1 MKPILFP
8 KNATTFTTNGIGR
21 LSDAVSCIVT
31 EELNGQYELEM
42 RYPVDGK
49 YFSEIGMNSIIMSAH
64 EDSDDMQPFEVYKI
78 TKPINGIVII
88 YAHHISYRLSHCVAM
103 PFAVSSGANACANTL
118 AGLKSNAA
126 VSGDVSLFSFWTDVH
141 TVGTYNQAVPA
152 SIKSRL
158 GGVEGSVL
166 DQFGGEY
173 EWDGFNVKLHVQRG
187 SANTG
192 FILKYGKNITDIEQE
207 EELSNVITGVVPF
220 WTKQDG
226 DDTLYADLPEK
237 VIYSQYAGNYPYH
250 LTQPLDL
257 SDQWEN
263 QPSEAT
269 LRSAA
274 QAYVNSA
281 KLGIPKVSI
290 TVSFVALWQTE
301 EYKEIAPLERVK
313 MGDTVTVYFESLGIE
328 AFARVVATKYNVLL
342 ERYDEVQIGSARST
356 LAQVLN
362 DQRADTINSIENTKQ
377 YANEA
382 ANNAT
387 KWLTATGGYVTAV
400 KSQDGHWEK
409 LVIANVSDPTRN
421 DAKGILLSQNGLGF
435 FLNGMNSTFYQ
446 GWTCDGKLLIGT
458 PTAGGII
465 TKYAPAIEIYKAGSL
480 VGQWNENG
488 ILIKSGVFQLGNKT
502 SLTDANSGVYI
513 SSGGIALGANST
525 FLVTN
530 AGVLT
535 MKNGTIQLGNKTS
548 LSDAN
553 TGVYIG
559 STGIGLGA
567 KESGQSTSPFQVTN
581 AGVLTARG
589 ADITG
594 TIKATA
600 GQIGSGTNYF
610 NISGNHIYNGKSTL
624 TDAKDGVYVGTD
636 GIALGKSSKFK
647 VTNDGALTATN
658 ATLTGTIN
666 NVNGNNTVSMANGQ
680 MVLNN
685 NTSHNAIHMTNANN
699 ELVSMG
705 ADDVYY
711 TDNDELFIQASWSKL
726 VDVAAHR
733 DKLKTMYNQ
742 YMGGG
747 W

>member
-1 MKPILFP
+1 MKPILYP
-8 KNATTFTTNGIGR
+8 KNATAEQISSNKNGIGK
-21 LSDAVSCIVT
+21 LSDTISCVVI
-31 EELNGQYELEM
+31 EELNGQYDLQIT
-42 RYPVDGK
+42 YPITGAHFAD
-49 YFSEIGMNSIIMSAH
+49 IGINSVIVCLH
-64 EDSDDMQPFEVYKI
+64 EDSDDLQPFEVYDIK
-78 TKPINGIVII
+78 KGISGKAEI
-88 YAHHISYRLSHCVAM
+88 YAHHISYRLNNTVAM
-103 PFAVSSGANACANTL
+103 PFSVSVGANACANTL
-118 AGLKSNAA
+118 AGLKSNATETIP
-126 VSGDVSLFSFWTDVH
+126 FTFWTDVH
-141 TVGTYNQAVPA
+141 TLGTYNQPVPA
-152 SIKSRL
+152 PIRARL

-173 EWDGFNVKLHVQRG
+173 EWDKFAVKLHLERG
-187 SANTG
+187 NPITG
-192 FILKYGKNITDIEQE
+192 IVLKYGKNITDIEQE

-250 LTQPLDL
+250 LTKPLDL

-342 ERYDEVQIGSARST
+342 EKYDEVQIGSARST

-362 DQRADTINSIENTKQ
+362 DQRAETINSIENTKQ

-400 KSQDGHWEK
+400 KNQDGHWEK
-409 LVIANVSDPTRN
+409 LVIANVSDPTRS

-535 MKNGTIQLGNKTS
+535 MKSGTIQLGDKTS
-548 LSDAN
+548 LTDAN
-553 TGVYIG
+553 NGLYLSSG
-559 STGIGLGA
+559 GIALGPNS
-567 KESGQSTSPFQVTN
+567 KFKVLNT
-581 AGVLTARG
+581 GVLTATD
-589 ADITG
+589 ATITG
-594 TIKATA
+594 AIKATS
-600 GQIGSGTNYF
+600 GEIGSGNSKFT
-610 NISGNHIYNGKSTL
+610 ITGNHIANGKSSL
-624 TDAKDGVYVGTD
+624 TDANNGVYVGTD
-636 GIALGKSSKFK
+636 GIALGANSKFK
-647 VTNDGALTATN
+647 VTNDGALNATN

-685 NTSHNAIHMTNANN
+685 NTAHNAIHMTNASN

-711 TDNDELFIQASWSKL
+711 TDHDELFLQTSWSDL
-726 VDVAAHR
+726 VDVGAHR
-733 DKLKTMYNQ
+733 DKLKAMYNQ